1 MPRPHSI
8 GSPAPRATS
17 DFQSDA
23 GRTEK
28 TAKTMKTVTQ
38 SEAIVDANAFGDK
51 TIGVFAGFMLLVNNV
66 TGPGLVT
73 MPAVNTSAGWVPT
86 TLFLLMCWVVSALA
100 TTMMLEAMKKIPGNS
115 RFDLRVEFT
124 TLAKYY
130 FQGPQ
135 YWMYVATLLLFV
147 FNFESTLIASVIESA
162 QTMDAALVELFG
174 KSCAVQIYD
183 SQSADIGGKIGMTC
197 VEDTAGSSDSPF
209 GSAYVISIGYVVVA
223 VMSVPL
229 GLWNLDDNVWVQNA
243 AFVGLCFICLEW
255 TIESMVV
262 GLDFNKDDLSG
273 SGAVPAVGGDLSSV
287 FGNILYNYAF
297 VTAVPSWCNER
308 KPGVSINSSV
318 WWSCLLGTL
327 MFFFVGL
334 FCAAS
339 WDFSS
344 GDDLLVVLTRSSTMP
359 KPSPMTRALAYLF
372 PTVALVT
379 SIPIF
384 SIIIRYNLMEN
395 NLCGKFWGNFWGAI
409 FPWIAAIALYSGS
422 ALGDVTN
429 WSGLLTIAPLNFVLP
444 AYFYIRS
451 TEEMDTGDDDEERES
466 RAHSPSPSIQGVEY
480 AEGTKVD
487 AWFPGYQW
495 SRGVVVHRNTNGSY
509 CIEWEEEVEK
519 GIVSYTPEIPAR
531 NVRPAGQ
538 GKYNEYLPKKR
549 NHASSPTPDV
559 EMSPEQLAAKER
571 VDELQEELDL
581 KEQEIEDIRLGLH
594 ELIISNP
601 KAGMLRA
608 EKDQSMKQMFAVQ
621 QEVEKIIAEMREARK
636 RALGEGG
643 NWELSPEQKDEMFAA
658 FPHHWSVRTKKGAA
672 WALIAI
678 CMIINV
684 FALVYAIIALV

>member
-1 MPRPHSI
+1 M
-8 GSPAPRATS
+8 
-17 DFQSDA
+17 SDA
-23 GRTEK
+23 GRTARTE
-28 TAKTMKTVTQ
+28 KTMKTTVTQ
-38 SEAIVDANAFGDK
+38 SEAIVDAGAFGDK
-51 TIGVFAGFMLLVNNV
+51 TIGSFAGFMLLVNNV

-73 MPAVNTSAGWVPT
+73 MPAVNTAAGWVT
-86 TLFLLMCWVVSALA
+86 TTAFLFLCWVVSALA
-100 TTMMLEAMKKIPGNS
+100 TTMMLESMKRIPGNS

-130 FQGPQ
+130 FQGPK
-135 YWMYVATLLLFV
+135 YWLYVVTLVV
-147 FNFESTLIASVIESA
+147 FMMSFQTTLITSIIESA

-174 KSCAVQIYD
+174 KSCAVQLYD
-183 SQSADIGGKIGMTC
+183 SKSADIGGAIGLTC
-197 VEDTAGSSDSPF
+197 VEDSGGSSDSPF
-209 GSAYVISIGYVVVA
+209 GSAYVISIGFVIVA
-223 VMSVPL
+223 IMSVPL
-229 GLWNLDDNVWVQNA
+229 GLFNLDDNVMVQNC
-243 AFVGLCFICLEW
+243 AFVGLCFICVEW
-255 TIESMVV
+255 TIESLVI
-262 GLDFNKDDLSG
+262 GLDFDKTDNSG
-273 SGAVPAVGGDLSSV
+273 SGVGSVPAIGGDQSSV
-287 FGNILYNYAF
+287 FGNILFNYAF

-308 KPGVSINSSV
+308 KPGVSINNSV
-318 WWSCLLGTL
+318 WLSCFLGTC

-334 FCAAS
+334 FAAAS

-344 GDDLLVVLTRSSTMP
+344 GSDLLAVFTASTTSP

-395 NLCGKFWGNFWGAI
+395 NLCGRFWGNFWGAI
-409 FPWIAAIALYSGS
+409 FPWIAAVALYSGS
-422 ALGDVTN
+422 ALNDVCN
-429 WSGLLTIAPLNFVLP
+429 WSGLLFIAPLNFVLP
-444 AYFYIRS
+444 AYFYLRS
-451 TEEMDTGDDDEERES
+451 TEDMDIADDDDES
-466 RAHSPSPSIQGVEY
+466 RPRSVRALSPSLQAVEY
-480 AEGTKVD
+480 EEGTKVD

-495 SRGVVVHRNTNGSY
+495 SRGVVVSRNVNGSY

-549 NHASSPTPDV
+549 NHAQSPTPDV
-559 EMSPEQLAAKER
+559 EMSPEQLAAKDR

-581 KEQEIEDIRLGLH
+581 KEQEIEDIRLSLH

-601 KAGMLRA
+601 KAGMLRT
-608 EKDQSMKQMFAVQ
+608 EKDASMKLMFAAQ

-658 FPHHWSVRTKKGAA
+658 FPHHWSTASKKNAA
-672 WALIAI
+672 KTLIGVCIVVNIIAI
-678 CMIINV
+678 
-684 FALVYAIIALV
+684 AYAIVGLV